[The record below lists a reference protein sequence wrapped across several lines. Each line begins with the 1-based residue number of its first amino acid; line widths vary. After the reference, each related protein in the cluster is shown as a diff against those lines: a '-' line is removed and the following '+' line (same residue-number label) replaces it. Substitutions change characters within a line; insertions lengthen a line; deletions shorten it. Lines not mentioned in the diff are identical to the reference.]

1 MMEYT
6 KKIDKKWQK
15 FWQENNTFKVE
26 IKDFKKPKYY
36 CLVMFPYPSSELHV
50 GHGRN
55 YIIGDAVARY
65 KRMHGFNVLNP
76 MGWDAFG
83 LPAENQAIKH
93 NIHPRNWTL
102 KNIKR
107 ITEQLKS
114 WGISYDWDKEIATCF
129 PNYYQWT
136 QWLFL
141 QLYKKG
147 LAYRREA
154 PVNWCESCKTVLANE
169 QVIEGKCERCSN
181 EVIQRN
187 LKQWFFKITDYAQRL
202 LDDLDK
208 LKEWPQRVKRMQ
220 KNWIG
225 KSVGV
230 TIKFPV
236 EGLDE
241 HLDCFTTR
249 VDTIFGA
256 SFLAL
261 NYNHPAVIKLIEDL
275 PNKEEVLNFV
285 SQIKKEEASLAYSQ
299 DFEKKGIFTRKFA
312 INPMTGKKIPIWIAN
327 YILSGYGTGAIMCV
341 PAHDKRDCEFAKKY
355 QLPIRKVIQGPRP
368 KGVPTE
374 ASGEE
379 NEEEVYEGEG
389 GLINSGDFNGLGS
402 EAAKEKIADFMEQ
415 ENIGSRKTNFR
426 LKDWLVSRQ
435 RYWGAPIPIVY
446 CKDCGEVPLDEKDL
460 PVLLPEVEKFLPT
473 GKSPLAE
480 DKKFI
485 QTNCPRCG
493 GEAKRET
500 DTMDTFVDSSWYY
513 LRYISPGNKQL
524 PFVREDVD
532 NWLPVDQ
539 YIGGVEHAI
548 LHLMYSRFITKFL
561 ADQGKINFDEPFI
574 KLFTQG
580 MIVKDGA
587 KMSKS
592 KGNVV
597 APDYIIDK
605 YGADTMRLY
614 ILFMGP
620 PQKEAIWQ
628 DEALQGSWR
637 FLQRALRLVDNLNNF
652 KEEEIDSKQ
661 EKILMQKIHSTI
673 YEVTQDLE
681 GNFQFNT
688 AISRIMEL
696 VNQAYKSIQAGIK
709 KELFAQAVDIVFLLL
724 SPFTPHISEEVNS
737 LLGNQGTIFDRSWP
751 KVNPKFLKKEKGEI
765 AILVNG
771 KVRGKIV
778 IDFSLSKEEVFQKAQ
793 RLDKI
798 KKIIAGKPPK
808 KIIYIKGKIINI
820 VV

>member
-1 MMEYT
+1 MEYT
-6 KKIDKKWQK
+6 KKIDKKWQN
-15 FWQENNTFKVE
+15 FWQENETFKVCV
-26 IKDFKKPKYY
+26 KNLKKPKYY

-65 KRMHGFNVLNP
+65 KRMRGYYVLNP

-83 LPAENQAIKH
+83 LPAENQAIKR
-93 NIHPRNWTL
+93 NIHPRAWTL

-107 ITEQLKS
+107 ITEQLQS

-129 PNYYQWT
+129 PQYYRWT

-141 QLYKKG
+141 KLYKKG

-169 QVIEGKCERCSN
+169 QVIEGRCERCSN

-208 LKEWPQRVKRMQ
+208 LKEWPQRVKLMQ

-225 KSVGV
+225 RSIGV
-230 TIKFPV
+230 TIKFSV
-236 EGLDE
+236 KSLDKP
-241 HLDCFTTR
+241 LDCFTTR
-249 VDTIFGA
+249 IDTIFGA
-256 SFLAL
+256 TFLAL
-261 NYNHPAVIKLIEDL
+261 NYQHPSVIKLIDDSD
-275 PNKEEVLNFV
+275 NKQEILKFI
-285 SQIKKEEASLAYSQ
+285 SQTKKEEASLLRSQ
-299 DFEKKGIFTRKFA
+299 DFEKKGMFTGKFA

-327 YILSGYGTGAIMCV
+327 YILSGYGTGAIMSV
-341 PAHDKRDCEFAKKY
+341 PAHDRRDFEFAKKY
-355 QLPIRKVIQGPRP
+355 KLPIKEVIKRP
-368 KGVPTE
+368 A
-374 ASGEE
+374 ASQ
-379 NEEEVYEGEG
+379 EEVYGGEG
-389 GLINSGDFNGLGS
+389 NLVNSGDFNGLS
-402 EAAKEKIADFMEQ
+402 SQAAKEKIADFMER
-415 ENIGSRKTNFR
+415 ENIGAREINFR

-446 CKDCGEVPLDEKDL
+446 CKKCKEVTVEEKDL
-460 PVLLPEVEKFLPT
+460 PVLLPEVDKFLPT
-473 GKSPLAE
+473 GKSPLAASK
-480 DKKFI
+480 DFI
-485 QTNCPRCG
+485 QTKCPRCG
-493 GEAKRET
+493 GKAERET

-513 LRYISPGNKQL
+513 LRYISPGQEKM
-524 PFVREDVD
+524 PFLREDVD

-561 ADQGKINFDEPFI
+561 ADQKQISFDEPFI
-574 KLFTQG
+574 RLFTQG
-580 MIVKDGA
+580 MIIKDGA

-637 FLQRALRLVDNLNNF
+637 FLQRALRLVGRLNNF
-652 KEEEIDSKQ
+652 KEEKQVKPDQEEILLRKV
-661 EKILMQKIHSTI
+661 HSTI
-673 YEVTQDLE
+673 SEVTQDLE

-696 VNQAYKSIQAGIK
+696 VNQTYKSIKAGIK
-709 KELFAQAVDIVFLLL
+709 KDIFVQAVDTVFLLL
-724 SPFTPHISEEVNS
+724 APFTPHISEEVNS
-737 LLGNQGTIFDRSWP
+737 LLGNKGTIFDRSWP
-751 KVNPKFLKKEKGEI
+751 EVDLKFLKKEEGEI
-765 AILVNG
+765 AILING
-771 KVRGKIV
+771 KVKGKMV
-778 IDFSLSKEEVFQKAQ
+778 IDFSLSKEQVEKKALAAQKVQ
-793 RLDKI
+793 
-798 KKIIAGKPPK
+798 KIISGNQPK
-808 KIIYIKGKIINI
+808 KVIYIKGKIVNI
-820 VV
+820 VI

>member
-6 KKIDKKWQK
+6 KKIDQKWQE
-15 FWQENNTFKVE
+15 FWQANNTFKVCVKN
-26 IKDFKKPKYY
+26 IKKPKYY

-65 KRMHGFNVLNP
+65 KRMRGYYVLNP

-93 NIHPRNWTL
+93 NIHPRAWTL

-107 ITEQLKS
+107 ITQQLKS
-114 WGISYDWDKEIATCF
+114 WGISYDWEKEIATCF
-129 PNYYQWT
+129 PQYYRWT

-141 QLYKKG
+141 ELYKKG
-147 LAYRREA
+147 LAYKKEA

-181 EVIQRN
+181 QVSQRN

-208 LKEWPQRVKRMQ
+208 LKEWPQRVKLMQ

-230 TIKFPV
+230 TIKFSV
-236 EGLDE
+236 KNLDKP
-241 HLDCFTTR
+241 LNCFTTR

-256 SFLAL
+256 TFLAL
-261 NYNHPAVIKLIEDL
+261 NYQHPAVIKLIDDSD
-275 PNKEEVLNFV
+275 NKQEILKFI
-285 SQIKKEEASLAYSQ
+285 SQTKKEEASLLRSQ
-299 DFEKKGIFTRKFA
+299 DFEKKGMFTGEFA
-312 INPMTGKKIPIWIAN
+312 INPMTGAKIPIWIAN
-327 YILSGYGTGAIMCV
+327 YILSGYGTGAIMSV
-341 PAHDKRDCEFAKKY
+341 PAHDKRDFEFAKKY
-355 QLPIRKVIQGPRP
+355 QLPITEVIKEP
-368 KGVPTE
+368 KAKDQKIKANKEE
-374 ASGEE
+374 A
-379 NEEEVYEGEG
+379 YEGEG
-389 GLINSGDFNGLGS
+389 NLVNSGDFNGLAS
-402 EAAKEKIADFMEQ
+402 NEAKEKIADFMEQ
-415 ENIGSRKTNFR
+415 ENIGARETNFR

-435 RYWGAPIPIVY
+435 RYWGAPIPILY
-446 CKDCGEVPLDEKDL
+446 CKECGEVPVEDKDL
-460 PVLLPEVEKFLPT
+460 PVLLPEVDRFLPT

-480 DKKFI
+480 DKDFI
-485 QTNCPRCG
+485 QTKCPRCNRPA
-493 GEAKRET
+493 ERET

-513 LRYISPGNKQL
+513 LRYISPGQASA
-524 PFVREDVD
+524 PFVKEDVD

-561 ADQGKINFDEPFI
+561 ADQKKISFDEPFV

-580 MIVKDGA
+580 MIIKDGA

-597 APDYIIDK
+597 APDYIIEK

-628 DEALQGSWR
+628 DEALQGSRR
-637 FLQRALRLVDNLNNF
+637 FLQRALRLVDKLKNF
-652 KEEEIDSKQ
+652 KEDKNQGDKAGQKE
-661 EKILMQKIHSTI
+661 LLLRKIHSTI
-673 YEVTQDLE
+673 SEVTGDLE
-681 GNFQFNT
+681 GDFQFNT

-696 VNQAYKSIQAGIK
+696 VNQIYKSIQQGVE
-709 KELFAQAVDIVFLLL
+709 KEIFAQAVDTVFLLL

-737 LLGNQGTIFDRSWP
+737 LLGHKGTVFNRSWP
-751 KVNPKFLKKEKGEI
+751 KVDPKMLKKDEGEI
-765 AILVNG
+765 AILING
-771 KVRGKIV
+771 KVKDKMV
-778 IDFSLSKEEVFQKAQ
+778 IDFSLSKEEVKTKALAQ
-793 RLDKI
+793 IKV
-798 KKIIAGKPPK
+798 KKIIADKSPK
-808 KIIYIKGKIINI
+808 KIIYVKGKIINI
-820 VV
+820 VI

>member
-1 MMEYT
+1 MEYT
-6 KKIDKKWQK
+6 KEIDQKWQE
-15 FWQENNTFKVE
+15 FWQENKTFKVCV
-26 IKDFKKPKYY
+26 KNLKKPKYY

-65 KRMHGFNVLNP
+65 KRMRGFYVLNP

-93 NIHPRNWTL
+93 DIHPRTWTL

-107 ITEQLKS
+107 ITQQLKS
-114 WGISYDWDKEIATCF
+114 WGISYDWEKEIATCF
-129 PNYYQWT
+129 PEYYRWT

-141 QLYKKG
+141 KLYKQG

-169 QVIEGKCERCSN
+169 QVIEGKCERCSQ
-181 EVIQRN
+181 EVLQKN

-202 LDDLDK
+202 LDDLGK

-225 KSVGV
+225 KSTGV
-230 TIKFPV
+230 SIKFPL
-236 EGLDE
+236 EGQKDFLE
-241 HLDCFTTR
+241 CFTTR
-249 VDTIFGA
+249 VDTIFGT

-261 NYNHPAVIKLIEDL
+261 NFSHPSVIKLIEDL
-275 PNKEEVLNFV
+275 PEREEILNFI
-285 SQIKKEEASLAYSQ
+285 SQIKKEESALAYSQ
-299 DFEKKGIFTRKFA
+299 DFEKKGVFTHKFA
-312 INPMTGKKIPIWIAN
+312 INPMTGEKIPIWIAN

-341 PAHDKRDCEFAKKY
+341 PAHDKRDFEFAKKY
-355 QLPIRKVIQGPRP
+355 DLTIKKVIKGP
-368 KGVPTE
+368 E
-374 ASGEE
+374 A

-389 GLINSGDFNGLGS
+389 GLINSGDFNGLSS
-402 EAAKEKIADFMEQ
+402 EIAKEKIADFMEQ
-415 ENIGSRKTNFR
+415 ENIGVRETNFR

-435 RYWGAPIPIVY
+435 RYWGAPIPIIY
-446 CKDCGEVPLDEKDL
+446 CKKCGEVAVEDKDL
-460 PVLLPEVEKFLPT
+460 PVLLPEVDKFLPT

-480 DKKFI
+480 SKDFI
-485 QTNCPRCG
+485 QVRCPSCG
-493 GEAKRET
+493 ADAERET

-513 LRYISPGNKQL
+513 LRYISPQEENA
-524 PFVREDVD
+524 PFVKEDVD

-561 ADQGKINFDEPFI
+561 ADQKEINFDEPFT

-580 MIVKDGA
+580 MIIKDGA

-628 DEALQGSWR
+628 DEAMQGSWR
-637 FLQRALRLVDNLNNF
+637 FLQRALRLVDNLKNF
-652 KEEEIDSKQ
+652 QEEKVDPEQ
-661 EKILMQKIHSTI
+661 ENILLRKIHLTI
-673 YEVTQDLE
+673 SEVTQDLE

-696 VNQAYKSIQAGIK
+696 VNQIYKSIQAGIK
-709 KELFAQAVDIVFLLL
+709 KELFTQAVDIVFLLL

-751 KVNPKFLKKEKGEI
+751 EVDPKYLKKEKGEI

-771 KVRGKIV
+771 KVREKMV
-778 IDFSLSKEEVFQKAQ
+778 IDFDLAKEEVTEKA
-793 RLDKI
+793 LTVDKI
-798 KKIIAGKPPK
+798 KKIIAGKSPK

>member
-1 MMEYT
+1 MEYT
-6 KKIDKKWQK
+6 KKIDQKWQE
-15 FWQENNTFKVE
+15 FWQSNNTFKVCVKNIE
-26 IKDFKKPKYY
+26 KPKYY

-65 KRMHGFNVLNP
+65 KRMRGYYVLNP
-76 MGWDAFG
+76 IGWDAFG

-93 NIHPRNWTL
+93 NIHPRAWTL

-107 ITEQLKS
+107 ITQQLKS
-114 WGISYDWDKEIATCF
+114 WGISYDWEKEIATCF
-129 PNYYQWT
+129 PQYYRWT

-141 QLYKKG
+141 ELYKKG
-147 LAYRREA
+147 LAYKKEA

-181 EVIQRN
+181 QVSQRN
-187 LKQWFFKITDYAQRL
+187 LNQWFFKITDYAQRL

-208 LKEWPQRVKRMQ
+208 LKEWPQRVKLMQ

-225 KSVGV
+225 KSAGV
-230 TIKFPV
+230 TIKFSAKN
-236 EGLDE
+236 LDKP
-241 HLDCFTTR
+241 LNCFTTR

-256 SFLAL
+256 TFLAL
-261 NYNHPAVIKLIEDL
+261 NYQHPAVIKLIDNSD
-275 PNKEEVLNFV
+275 NKQEILKFI
-285 SQIKKEEASLAYSQ
+285 SQTRKEEASLFRSQ
-299 DFEKKGIFTRKFA
+299 DFEKKGMFTGEFA
-312 INPMTGKKIPIWIAN
+312 INPMTGEKIPIWIAN

-341 PAHDKRDCEFAKKY
+341 PAHDKRDFEFAKKY
-355 QLPIRKVIQGPRP
+355 QLPILEVIKKP
-368 KGVPTE
+368 K
-374 ASGEE
+374 AKDQKIKI
-379 NEEEVYEGEG
+379 NKEEVYEGEG
-389 GLINSGDFNGLGS
+389 SLVNSGDFNGLVS
-402 EAAKEKIADFMEQ
+402 NEAKEKIADFMERN
-415 ENIGSRKTNFR
+415 NIGARETNFR

-435 RYWGAPIPIVY
+435 RYWGAPIPILY
-446 CKDCGEVPLDEKDL
+446 CKKCGEVPVEDKDL
-460 PVLLPEVEKFLPT
+460 PVLLPEVDKFLPT

-480 DKKFI
+480 DKDFI
-485 QTNCPRCG
+485 QTKCPRCSSPA
-493 GEAKRET
+493 ERET

-513 LRYISPGNKQL
+513 LRYISPGQKSV
-524 PFVREDVD
+524 PFVKEDVD

-561 ADQGKINFDEPFI
+561 ADQKKISFDEPFV

-580 MIVKDGA
+580 MIIKDGA

-597 APDYIIDK
+597 APDYIIEK

-637 FLQRALRLVDNLNNF
+637 FLQRALRLVDKLKNF
-652 KEEEIDSKQ
+652 KEDKNQ
-661 EKILMQKIHSTI
+661 EDKTGQKELLLRKIHSTI
-673 YEVTQDLE
+673 SEVTGDLE
-681 GNFQFNT
+681 GDFQFNT

-696 VNQAYKSIQAGIK
+696 VNQIYKSIKQGVG
-709 KELFAQAVDIVFLLL
+709 KEIFAQAVDTVFLLL

-737 LLGNQGTIFDRSWP
+737 LLGNKGTIFNRSWP
-751 KVNPKFLKKEKGEI
+751 TVDPKMLKKTEGEI
-765 AILVNG
+765 AILING
-771 KVRGKIV
+771 KVKDKIV
-778 IDFSLSKEEVFQKAQ
+778 IDFSLSKEEVKTKALAQKKVKSIIV
-793 RLDKI
+793 DKT
-798 KKIIAGKPPK
+798 PK
-808 KIIYIKGKIINI
+808 KIIYVKGKIINI
-820 VV
+820 VI